1 MKILSICLI
10 SFFSLIEIAS
20 GLVDYTPKS
29 RPARKSQRPKIDIS
43 NLKAA
48 SKSSAVTYSARS
60 RVSNMFYFST
70 GYNSV
75 VGEEK
80 KYDQYNLGVTFMTP
94 WKIYL
99 DVDLAYGG
107 GTNDGDSF
115 SLGNTEVSAGATWLE
130 FGRAY
135 DMISVDVVAGMS
147 LGVEDSEIG
156 TERSDS
162 YVGILTK
169 KNFGT
174 ADISL
179 GFEHWFMDDEI
190 YASELAIGKFNKY
203 LVNAGWTVSND
214 IRFDI
219 GLQFINL
226 GEIEGGDDISYTEIS
241 PQIGLKL
248 ASKLS
253 MVLGARFSSE
263 KDIAGLGLEKLKVWN
278 ISSLYG
284 NSFFTKMSFNF

>member
-10 SFFSLIEIAS
+10 SFFSFTEIAS
-20 GLVDYTPKS
+20 ALVDYTPKS
-29 RPARKSQRPKIDIS
+29 RPARKAQRPKIDIS

-48 SKSSAVTYSARS
+48 SKSTAVSYSARS
-60 RVSNMFYFST
+60 RVSSMFYFST

-75 VGEEK
+75 VGEDK

-107 GTNDGDSF
+107 GTNEGDNF

-156 TERSDS
+156 TQRSDS
-162 YVGILTK
+162 YVGVLTK

-179 GFEHWFMDDEI
+179 GFEHWFMDDEV
-190 YASELAIGKFNKY
+190 YASELGVGKFNKY

-214 IRFDI
+214 IRFDL

-226 GEIEGGDDISYTEIS
+226 GELEGLDDISYTEIS

-248 ASKLS
+248 ASKLN

-263 KDIAGLGLEKLKVWN
+263 KDIASLGLEKLKVWN
-278 ISSLYG
+278 VSSLYG